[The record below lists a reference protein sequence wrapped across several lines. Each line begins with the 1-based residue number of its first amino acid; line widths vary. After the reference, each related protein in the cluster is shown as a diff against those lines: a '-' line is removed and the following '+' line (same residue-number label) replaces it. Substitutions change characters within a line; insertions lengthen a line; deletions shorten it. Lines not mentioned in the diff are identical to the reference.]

1 MTFLKNAVIKAW
13 TSVLTI
19 NDPEVMK
26 KLEKNG
32 VTLITTDSIEYDK

>member
-1 MTFLKNAVIKAW
+1 MTFLKNAVIKVW
-13 TSVLTI
+13 TI